1 MTVTKPSCI
10 LQRTTIVINIYRV
23 MKRYV
28 RMSRIMSR
36 APPICSTNYKSD
48 VSRQMI
54 TDIER
59 DVISGRTS
67 RSLSLSLSPRWIRS
81 NRVRCASMNRG
92 YENIIFLPLRVR
104 GRRLH
109 FSSTRPPSV
118 SVRFQRRKKFKKIGR
133 SSFHRSGI
141 DWWSDKKRREIR
153 MEWKRPF
160 SLHRLVENLSLYQN
174 RIKL

>member
-67 RSLSLSLSPRWIRS
+67 RSLSLSLSPRVNSIESRTMRIDEPRIRK
-81 NRVRCASMNRG
+81 
-92 YENIIFLPLRVR
+92 YY
-104 GRRLH
+104 
-109 FSSTRPPSV
+109 FSSTPCSWKETSFFFNSSTVCIRSFP
-118 SVRFQRRKKFKKIGR
+118 KEKKI
-133 SSFHRSGI
+133 
-141 DWWSDKKRREIR
+141 
-153 MEWKRPF
+153 
-160 SLHRLVENLSLYQN
+160 
-174 RIKL
+174 